1 MPYDQSCD
9 MWSVGVTFYAILCG
23 YTPFAGENQEAMF
36 EKIKNGDFSFK
47 SEDWSS
53 ISQDAKDLISSLLQV
68 DTSKRLTASAALKSK
83 WFTQEEKMLSSR
95 DLSQTIDEIK
105 SRKPLIQDLAK
116 TFMSLGLGKT
126 FGWNLDSRIPE
137 EEASDLGTKVTED
150 EGSDPSLNESTK

>member
-1 MPYDQSCD
+1 
-9 MWSVGVTFYAILCG
+9 
-23 YTPFAGENQEAMF
+23 
-36 EKIKNGDFSFK
+36 
-47 SEDWSS
+47 
-53 ISQDAKDLISSLLQV
+53 
-68 DTSKRLTASAALKSK
+68 
-83 WFTQEEKMLSSR
+83 MLSSR